1 MASNDIRSSQPTRR
15 EMFLAGGLTTAAAA
29 VAAAAWSVAPLAGT
43 SVSAAQAQPAEKP
56 KSRRFALNTGTLLGY
71 NLSIEE
77 EIAVTAQAGYDG
89 IEIWIMR
96 LERYLN
102 EGKSAADLKKRI
114 DDSGL
119 KVENAIGFAS
129 WIVDDE
135 DARTR
140 GLEQMKREM
149 GWLAQIGCPH
159 IAAPAS
165 GATGKRIDDLEACGR
180 RYRAILELG
189 DREGVTPI
197 LEQWGGSATLQ
208 KLPDVAAIAMLAVHP
223 KAAFLLDAYHHYK
236 GGNDYVGIGLLNGRA
251 MPVFHINDYPADP
264 PRETIADK
272 DRVFPGDGVCPFDVL
287 LPTLEA
293 VGFDGVMS
301 LELFNQDYV
310 RTMTPLELAKTG
322 LDKMRALYP
331 SCLETPIA

>member
-1 MASNDIRSSQPTRR
+1 MNDFYLATKSDQRRTMTSNNNTTSQLTRR
-15 EMFLAGGLTTAAAA
+15 EMILAAGLALSPLSGMQVIA
-29 VAAAAWSVAPLAGT
+29 VQAP
-43 SVSAAQAQPAEKP
+43 SAVRKKP
-56 KSRRFALNTGTLLGY
+56 CFALNTGTLLGY

-96 LERYLN
+96 LQKYID
-102 EGKSAADLKKRI
+102 EGKSLADLKKRI

-119 KVENAIGFAS
+119 TVENAIGFAS
-129 WIVDDE
+129 WIVDD
-135 DARTR
+135 DAARAR

-149 GWLAQIGCPH
+149 GWLAQIGCPR

-165 GATGKRIDDLEACGR
+165 GATGKRIDDLEACGK

-208 KLPDVAAIAMLAVHP
+208 KLPDVVAIAMLAEHP
-223 KAAFLLDAYHHYK
+223 KAALLLDAYHHYK
-236 GGNDYVGIGLLNGRA
+236 GGNSYVGIGLLNGRA

-272 DRVFPGDGVCPFDVL
+272 DRVFPGDGICPFDVL
-287 LPTLEA
+287 LPALDA
-293 VGFDGVMS
+293 AGFDGVFS

-310 RTMTPLELAKTG
+310 RNFKPLELAKIG
-322 LDKMRALYP
+322 LEKMRA
-331 SCLETPIA
+331 IFV

>member
-1 MASNDIRSSQPTRR
+1 MTPYDTNTSKLSRR
-15 EMFLAGGLTTAAAA
+15 EMLLTSGLVATGLTI
-29 VAAAAWSVAPLAGT
+29 SGIGERL
-43 SVSAAQAQPAEKP
+43 QASSFGLQDALPG
-56 KSRRFALNTGTLLGY
+56 SRRFALNTGSLLGY

-77 EIAVTAQAGYDG
+77 EIAVTAQAGYAG

-96 LERYLN
+96 LEKYLN
-102 EGKSAADLKKRI
+102 EGKSLADLKKRI

-119 KVENAIGFAS
+119 TVENAIGFAG

-149 GWLAQIGCPH
+149 GWLAQIGCPR

-165 GATGKRIDDLEACGR
+165 GATGKRIDDLQVCGE
-180 RYRAILELG
+180 RYRAILEIG
-189 DREGVTPI
+189 EREGVLPI

-208 KLPDVAAIAMLAVHP
+208 KLADVVAVAMLAVHP
-223 KAAFLLDAYHHYK
+223 QASLLLDAYHLYK
-236 GGNDYVGIGLLNGRA
+236 GGNDYVSLVQLNGRA
-251 MPVFHINDYPADP
+251 MPVFHLNDYPAVP

-272 DRVFPGDGVCPFDVL
+272 DRVFPGDGICPFDVL
-287 LPTLEA
+287 LPTLDA
-293 VGFDGVMS
+293 IGFDGVFS

-310 RTMTPLELAKTG
+310 KSYTPLELAKTG
-322 LDKMRALYP
+322 LEKMRACFP
-331 SCLETPIA
+331 